1 MPSKRTSFVVMSSEA
16 RVLKRLRER
25 AKLSMREAAELM
37 GYSASFVSQV
47 ENGRAN
53 PPSGEALKKFLKV
66 YGVEQRGFTRM
77 VTEFKDEV
85 SDLEIVTSLLPRL
98 SSDAVKTLRILA
110 EQLLSTKKV
119 K

>member
-1 MPSKRTSFVVMSSEA
+1 MTNEA

-25 AKLSMREAAELM
+25 AEISMREAGELM

-53 PPSGEALKKFLKV
+53 APTGESLKKFLKV
-66 YGVEQRGFTRM
+66 YRVEQRGFTRM

-85 SDLEIVTSLLPRL
+85 SDLEVVTSLLPRL
-98 SSDAVKTLRILA
+98 SSGSIKTLRILA
-110 EQLLSTKKV
+110 EQLLRSK
-119 K
+119 